1 MNRRHDAPDPLS
13 PEERELAER
22 LLRLGPHDG
31 PSPALDARILAAAH
45 AAVAQTPRARSKT
58 RWPAWIGVA
67 ASLTL
72 AIGVA
77 WQLRP
82 MDKALESVGEDQAT
96 AASVSSADAA
106 ADAKAESASAAAAP
120 AAAEASDY
128 ARDSSAGAADA
139 AAAIAVPEPPAPP
152 QAQPQ
157 MIAPPPPP
165 PPLEAAKRSDAAA
178 EGRRAEQRQRVQK
191 QASERAVAEPVDA
204 FPAPPAPV
212 MAAPPAPPA
221 PASAPVHTPAPA
233 TVPAATARDA
243 AKPQLDRERRY
254 ELREAA
260 PAGAAATSAAQAE
273 GKTAADRHS
282 KPAPVLGRAARSVAP
297 APAPAVAAQSANAP
311 AAEAQAVQPAAA
323 NDSSTLDRIEVTG
336 SRIMPDAAQE
346 ARLTPAQWLELIRG
360 YRDRGDTELARDSL
374 RRFHRAHPQTRV
386 PDDLRTLLK

>member
-31 PSPALDARILAAAH
+31 PSPALDARILVAAH

-96 AASVSSADAA
+96 AASVSSAE
-106 ADAKAESASAAAAP
+106 ADAKAESATAAAAP

-152 QAQPQ
+152 QAQPR

-178 EGRRAEQRQRVQK
+178 DSLHTQPRQQEYKRAAKRAETRDVQ
-191 QASERAVAEPVDA
+191 AFGAPTPIDA
-204 FPAPPAPV
+204 PA
-212 MAAPPAPPA
+212 PAPPA
-221 PASAPVHTPAPA
+221 PASAPVYAPAPA
-233 TVPAATARDA
+233 AAPAATASDA
-243 AKPQLDRERRY
+243 AKPQLARERRY
-254 ELREAA
+254 ELQEAA
-260 PAGAAATSAAQAE
+260 PTGAAATSAPKAE
-273 GKTAADRHS
+273 GELRGKSAPAA
-282 KPAPVLGRAARSVAP
+282 ANAARSVAP
-297 APAPAVAAQSANAP
+297 AAAQAAP
-311 AAEAQAVQPAAA
+311 VEAPQPTAS
-323 NDSSTLDRIEVTG
+323 NDSSTLERIEVTG
-336 SRIMPDAAQE
+336 SRIMPNAAQE

>member
-1 MNRRHDAPDPLS
+1 MNRRHDAHDPLS

-31 PSPALDARILAAAH
+31 PSPALDAKILAAAH

-96 AASVSSADAA
+96 AASVNSA
-106 ADAKAESASAAAAP
+106 ESAAAAP
-120 AAAEASDY
+120 AAADAATDSAY
-128 ARDSSAGAADA
+128 DSSAGAADA
-139 AAAIAVPEPPAPP
+139 ATSVAAPEPLPEARMVAPP
-152 QAQPQ
+152 SPPARTV
-157 MIAPPPPP
+157 APPPPP
-165 PPLEAAKRSDAAA
+165 MEAVKRNDAAA
-178 EGRRAEQRQRVQK
+178 DSLRAEQRQQEHKRAAKRAETRDVQ
-191 QASERAVAEPVDA
+191 AFGAATPIDA
-204 FPAPPAPV
+204 PAP
-212 MAAPPAPPA
+212 PPA
-221 PASAPVHTPAPA
+221 PASAPVYAPAPA
-233 TVPAATARDA
+233 AAPASDA
-243 AKPQLDRERRY
+243 AKPQLARERRY
-254 ELREAA
+254 ELQEAA
-260 PAGAAATSAAQAE
+260 PAAATSAPKAE
-273 GKTAADRHS
+273 GDMRS
-282 KPAPVLGRAARSVAP
+282 KPAPLMGNATRSVAP
-297 APAPAVAAQSANAP
+297 AAAQP
-311 AAEAQAVQPAAA
+311 AQAETAQPAAA
-323 NDSSTLDRIEVTG
+323 NDSTSLDRVQVTG

-386 PDDLRTLLK
+386 PDDLRALLK

>member
-1 MNRRHDAPDPLS
+1 MNRRHDAHDPLS

-31 PSPALDARILAAAH
+31 PSPALDAKILAAAH
-45 AAVAQTPRARSKT
+45 AAVAQTPRKRSKT

-96 AASVSSADAA
+96 AASASSADA
-106 ADAKAESASAAAAP
+106 ESAAAAAAP

-139 AAAIAVPEPPAPP
+139 AAAALPEPPAP
-152 QAQPQ
+152 AQPR

-165 PPLEAAKRSDAAA
+165 PPMEAAKRSDAAA
-178 EGRRAEQRQRVQK
+178 DGLRADQPRREQKR
-191 QASERAVAEPVDA
+191 ASARAVAEPVDA
-204 FPAPPAPV
+204 FPESAPSV

-221 PASAPVHTPAPA
+221 PASAPVYAPAPA
-233 TVPAATARDA
+233 AAPEATASDA
-243 AKPQLDRERRY
+243 AKPQLARERRY

-260 PAGAAATSAAQAE
+260 PAGATATSAPKAE
-273 GKTAADRHS
+273 GKAAEADLRS
-282 KPAPVLGRAARSVAP
+282 KPAPLLGNAARSVAP
-297 APAPAVAAQSANAP
+297 AAAVQPAKTPSADART
-311 AAEAQAVQPAAA
+311 AQPAAA
-323 NDSSTLDRIEVTG
+323 NDSTTLDRIEVTG
-336 SRIMPDAAQE
+336 SRIKLDTAEE
-346 ARLTPAQWLELIRG
+346 ANLAPTQWLELIRT

-374 RRFHRAHPQTRV
+374 RRFHRAHPQARV
-386 PDDLRTLLK
+386 PDDLRALLK